1 MVNPTGRIGHWLE
14 LDLLQEH
21 FNFWIKALFNS
32 KSHDFDGKHLSEAVG
47 LNIPGIS
54 KMRERF
60 PGLFGL
66 KKNGQNHR
74 NIAAIDDINRLGLHF
89 REEHILQWESGRN
102 QPYVVGNEFAEGVST
117 LSNGTLKNFLART
130 TSGGSVQVEGS
141 DGDSDNGE
149 DDGLEQ
155 PPCPSTFI
163 EGVLGLGEFIT
174 GSAP

>member
-1 MVNPTGRIGHWLE
+1 
-14 LDLLQEH
+14 
-21 FNFWIKALFNS
+21 
-32 KSHDFDGKHLSEAVG
+32 
-47 LNIPGIS
+47 
-54 KMRERF
+54 
-60 PGLFGL
+60 L

-141 DGDSDNGE
+141 DGDPDNGE
-149 DDGLEQ
+149 DNGLEQ
-155 PPCPSTFI
+155 PPFPSTFI
-163 EGVLGLGEFIT
+163 DGVLGLGEFIT